1 MGNRSGVCFK
11 CVQRFLHH
19 LTLPWKNQD
28 NVLIFQSGMKR
39 FKTFFFFLHFSGAHN
54 TSRAMCSPWFCCC
67 FFFFAS
73 GSFKS
78 VQAGVFIKPS
88 QLTQSYSFSPLSSSN
103 RLPFSPCHQLV
114 IRAASHHTEEHSS
127 KDPEGTSQPPF
138 FPTKSASETT
148 DRRLL
153 GHLSALRA
161 GGVLNT
167 SYCGTK
173 KTCVMLRSLRAKH
186 AQRGRCLLKV
196 TKSNPLASGLILGIE
211 GLVAGWRGLEP
222 FWRPC
227 SQGRKETTDW
237 RGDRDPSGRRCW
249 RGCRWDSYRSCC

>member
-11 CVQRFLHH
+11 CVQHFLHH

-39 FKTFFFFLHFSGAHN
+39 FKTFFFFCISVEHTTQVALCALHGFVVV
-54 TSRAMCSPWFCCC
+54 

-114 IRAASHHTEEHSS
+114 IHAASHHTEEHSS

-138 FPTKSASETT
+138 SPTKSASETT

-161 GGVLNT
+161 GGGSSTHLT
-167 SYCGTK
+167 
-173 KTCVMLRSLRAKH
+173 
-186 AQRGRCLLKV
+186 
-196 TKSNPLASGLILGIE
+196 
-211 GLVAGWRGLEP
+211 AGP
-222 FWRPC
+222 KRPV
-227 SQGRKETTDW
+227 
-237 RGDRDPSGRRCW
+237 
-249 RGCRWDSYRSCC
+249 SCYAA

>member
-11 CVQRFLHH
+11 CVQHFLHH

-161 GGVLNT
+161 GGGPQHIL
-167 SYCGTK
+167 
-173 KTCVMLRSLRAKH
+173 LRDQKDLCH
-186 AQRGRCLLKV
+186 ATQLKSEARTEGPMPFKSDQIKSVGVGAHTWHRGSGRGL
-196 TKSNPLASGLILGIE
+196 TGAGAFLASVQPRQEGNNGLKRRPRPFRKTL
-211 GLVAGWRGLEP
+211 LE
-222 FWRPC
+222 RL
-227 SQGRKETTDW
+227 
-237 RGDRDPSGRRCW
+237 
-249 RGCRWDSYRSCC
+249 